1 MDEPESVT
9 LDTVPLSLGEMR
21 ALLAAPKDLLVE

>member
-1 MDEPESVT
+1 MDESESVT

-21 ALLAAPKDLLVE
+21 ALLAAPRELLID